1 MYLGVTV
8 EELSP
13 VFDAIDTEYLGLTL
27 DVAHAC
33 LLDGGC
39 KPFIE
44 AFPDKLV
51 SVQLSDN
58 DMVLDRHLA
67 VGEGIIDFKLVLSQ
81 LQEAAFQGAVCL
93 ELPSVEAR
101 LISQKKL
108 VPLMKELGIA

>member
-1 MYLGVTV
+1 M
-8 EELSP
+8 
-13 VFDAIDTEYLGLTL
+13 
-27 DVAHAC
+27 
-33 LLDGGC
+33 
-39 KPFIE
+39 
-44 AFPDKLV
+44 